1 MINTV
6 KRMAVILI
14 LLSVPAFLFGY
25 DIGVTID
32 NSTGFTMQTEASLT
46 QADKLSHWF
55 EGNFGEHYSF
65 GYQISYS
72 FSLDRYALFELDLLQ
87 FRGEWLNARKS
98 PVLIGLSAGRFHQSE
113 FSGMV
118 FSHPA
123 DGFHFGIGLPRVRFG
138 VSAGYLGLLQT
149 PTSTAVLSNSD
160 ADTFSVDPQPVFGPL
175 ASPRLVETISADFP
189 ELFLRQ
195 SVSLALIFQQDLRSE
210 AKLIAGGGRVHTQY
224 YGIGLSGPLYS
235 PFFYDAFFYFNS
247 GQTDRGAVTG
257 YLTGIGLD
265 LYLQKALSSKLSAEF
280 VYASGD
286 SDHDSLYEGNGGGL
300 STAFIPVS
308 AKSLGIAFSPKLTNV
323 FYTSASYSIKPL
335 SSLKGAAANNFN
347 IQVAALP
354 FFRSTPGPV
363 SETGLDADSDAL
375 YLGTELNFS
384 LNARPL
390 SDLGLGYTMGFFFPG
405 TAMTNKT
412 ARILGRFDL
421 SMSL

>member
-1 MINTV
+1 MTNTV
-6 KRMAVILI
+6 KRIAVVFI
-14 LLSVPAFLFGY
+14 LLSAPAFLFGF

-32 NSTGFTMQTEASLT
+32 NSTGFTMQTEAALT

-72 FSLDRYALFELDLLQ
+72 FNLDRYALFELDLLQ
-87 FRGEWLNARKS
+87 FKGEWLNTRKT
-98 PVLIGLSAGRFHQSE
+98 PVLISLSAGRFQQRE

-118 FSHPA
+118 FTHPA
-123 DGFHFGIGLPRVRFG
+123 DGFHVELGLPRVRFG
-138 VSAGYLGLLQT
+138 LSAGYLGLLQT
-149 PTSTAVLSNSD
+149 PSSTAVLSNSD
-160 ADTFSVDPQPVFGPL
+160 SDAFDVDPQPVFGPL

-195 SVSLALIFQQDLRSE
+195 SISLALIFQHDLRGESKLSE
-210 AKLIAGGGRVHTQY
+210 EGGRVHTQY

-235 PFFYDAFFYFNS
+235 PLFYDAFFYFNS

-257 YLTGIGLD
+257 YLTGIGFD
-265 LYLQKALSSKLSAEF
+265 LYLKKALSSKLSAEF

-286 SDHDSLYEGNGGGL
+286 ADHDSLYEGNGGGL

-308 AKSLGIAFSPKLTNV
+308 AKPLGIVFSPKLTNV

-335 SSLKGAAANNFN
+335 SSLKGAAAKNFN
-347 IQVAALP
+347 IQIAALP
-354 FFRSTPGPV
+354 FFRSTTGPV
-363 SETGLDADSDAL
+363 SETGPDADSDAL

-384 LNARPL
+384 LGARPL
-390 SDLGLGYTMGFFFPG
+390 SDLGLSYTMGFFFPG
-405 TAMTNKT
+405 TAMTENT

-421 SMSL
+421 SISL